1 MKTNL
6 LLSGIA
12 ACCLFAAGCG
22 DADRTAGSGTPPP
35 EERAA
40 AAPDLATLLD
50 QAIAGEHRS
59 EGNRARDRFR
69 NPKETLTFF
78 GLQPQ
83 MTVIELYPG
92 SGWYTEVLAPVLRE
106 RGTLIAAQ
114 FDPAFPP
121 SYRARVVTSFRA
133 RLESEPAFAN
143 VRMII
148 IPEAPETSLG
158 EDGTADM
165 VLTFRNLHTWTNA
178 GELET
183 MFAAVGR
190 VLKPGGVFGVVQ
202 HRANEGV
209 DPVESAQT
217 GYLPES
223 FVIEKAREA
232 GLELDARS
240 DINANPADTKNY
252 TVGVWALPPSL
263 RGDLDMRAEREA
275 IGESDRMTL
284 RFVKR

>member
-1 MKTNL
+1 MKTHL

-12 ACCLFAAGCG
+12 ACCLLAAGCG
-22 DADRTAGSGTPPP
+22 DASRTTASATPPP

-59 EGNRARDRFR
+59 EANRARDRFR

-78 GLQPQ
+78 GLQPH

-92 SGWYTEVLAPVLRE
+92 SGWYTEVLAPVLHE

-121 SYRARVVTSFRA
+121 TYRERVVTTFRA
-133 RLESEPAFAN
+133 RLASEPAFEN
-143 VRMII
+143 VSMII
-148 IPEAPETSLG
+148 IPEPPETSLG
-158 EDGTADM
+158 EDGSADM
-165 VLTFRNLHTWTNA
+165 VVTFRNLHGWINA

-202 HRANEGV
+202 HRADEGV
-209 DPVESAQT
+209 DPVESAT
-217 GYLPES
+217 RGYVPES
-223 FVIEKAREA
+223 YVIEKAREA

-240 DINANPADTKNY
+240 DINANPADTKDY
-252 TVGVWALPPSL
+252 PIGVWALPPSL
-263 RGDLDMRAEREA
+263 RGDLDMRADREA